1 MSQLRPID
9 SWFIEQILPLEPML
23 LVSARRMVD
32 DPEAARDLVQDAF
45 LRVLANPAWS
55 HIDAPHAYMLR
66 LMRNLAI
73 DKLRRARIARFDQLS
88 QVEGIDLADEA
99 PDAFRVVSSRE
110 QLARL
115 NAVLRSLP
123 ERCRRV
129 FVMRRIEQRSP
140 RETARALGV
149 SPSTLEKRLARAHY
163 LIARALEAEPAEPA
177 EPAERRPDATDA
189 SSTAR
194 RSR

>member
-1 MSQLRPID
+1 LSQLRPID
-9 SWFIEQILPLEPML
+9 SWFIERILPLEPML

-32 DPEAARDLVQDAF
+32 DPDAARDLVQEAF

-66 LMRNLAI
+66 MMRNLAI
-73 DKLRRARIARFDQLS
+73 DKLRRSRVARFDQLS
-88 QVEGIDLADEA
+88 QVEGIDLADET
-99 PDAFRVVSSRE
+99 PDAFRVVSGRE

-140 RETARALGV
+140 RDTARVLGV

-163 LIARALEAEPAEPA
+163 LIARALEAEPAEVV
-177 EPAERRPDATDA
+177 ERRPEATDA
-189 SSTAR
+189 ASAAR

>member
-9 SWFIEQILPLEPML
+9 SWFIERILPLEPML

-32 DPEAARDLVQDAF
+32 DPDAARDLVQEAF

-66 LMRNLAI
+66 MMRNLAI
-73 DKLRRARIARFDQLS
+73 DKLRRSRVARFDQLS
-88 QVEGIDLADEA
+88 QVEGIDLADET
-99 PDAFRVVSSRE
+99 PDAFRVVSGRE

-140 RETARALGV
+140 RDTARVLGV

-163 LIARALEAEPAEPA
+163 LIARALEAEPAEVV
-177 EPAERRPDATDA
+177 ERRPEATDA
-189 SSTAR
+189 ASAAR